1 MFKKVTDVRELRLMA
16 NTVRQDLIR
25 MLCEA
30 KSGHAG
36 GTLGLAD
43 VFTVLYFNALNH
55 DPKNPSWEQRDRF
68 ILSNGHVAPVRYAV
82 MAETGYFP
90 KEELMTLRKLGT
102 RLQGHP
108 HAPAL
113 PGMETSSGSLGQGL
127 SIAVGIAW
135 AAKYDKKDFRTY
147 CSVGDGEV
155 QEGQIWEAAMSAA
168 QYKLDNITCFLD
180 RNYLQIDGNTE
191 KVMALDPLKARWEAF
206 GWHVIEAD
214 GHDVAAIVKAF
225 DDAKKIKGKPTIV
238 LFRTTMGKC
247 VSFIE
252 DCAAWHGRVPNKDE
266 EAKALAELEAQR
278 KGI

>member
-1 MFKKVTDVRELRLMA
+1 MTDVRELRLMA

-25 MLCEA
+25 MLAEA

-36 GTLGLAD
+36 GTIGLAD

-55 DPKNPSWEQRDRF
+55 DPKNPEWPERDRF

-108 HAPAL
+108 HAADL

-127 SIAVGIAW
+127 SIACGIAW
-135 AAKYDKKDFRTY
+135 AAKYDKKDFRVY
-147 CSVGDGEV
+147 CSIGDGEA
-155 QEGQIWEAAMSAA
+155 QEGQVWEAAMFAA

-180 RNYLQIDGNTE
+180 RNFLQIDGNTE
-191 KVMALDPLKARWEAF
+191 QVMALDPLKARWESF
-206 GWHVIEAD
+206 GWHVIGAD
-214 GHDVAAIVKAF
+214 GHDVAATVKAF
-225 DDAKKIKGKPTIV
+225 DDAKKTKGKPVII
-238 LFRTTMGKC
+238 LFKTKMGKC
-247 VSFIE
+247 ISYME
-252 DCAAWHGRVPNKDE
+252 DCAAWHGKVPNKE
-266 EAKALAELEAQR
+266 EETKALSELEAQR
-278 KGI
+278 KEI